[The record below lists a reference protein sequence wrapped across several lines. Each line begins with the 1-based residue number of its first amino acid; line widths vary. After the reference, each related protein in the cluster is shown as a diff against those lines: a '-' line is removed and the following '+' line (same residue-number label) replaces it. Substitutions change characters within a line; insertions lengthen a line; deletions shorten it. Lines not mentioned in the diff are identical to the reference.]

1 MFSEEVKKT
10 TAALLKGDRFIGS
23 GVAFIQGDAL
33 WVLTAAHNIY
43 GKDFDKEFVC
53 KEWSVE
59 DYEGNRHAINWVN
72 TDFAFSKT
80 NDIAL
85 LKLTV
90 STSLNKFNNVHFA
103 PRPENT
109 IPEFFFRGRYGQ
121 KSDPVNKGSV
131 IFQEN
136 SGSNSYH
143 FFGSIDKDHLID
155 RDFSAGS
162 DWLGGCSGSGLF
174 LMGRDDIVCCGVLLE
189 IPDKGDNGQ
198 LLFCSV
204 SLLPSLGLNIS
215 FLPLSVYDFN
225 PDAFTAKWFSD
236 KLDSSIN
243 ALGKR
248 YTPKLNF
255 VLPISKVMD
264 GLSRNQ
270 RFKNQMDAPLSDI
283 YKKRRSCHTSFSSKL
298 IEEQQKKID
307 ELLALLRQNYFGT
320 IFSGFEKI
328 NYDSLTTNCVE
339 MIEVLRNCID
349 IFYNAQ
355 KELEK
360 EKPTPRYSTAPYS
373 YEISELYAVK
383 HAVETFTEF
392 LTSLTCRLTNN
403 PVIILKGEAGYGKSH
418 LLGDFCRK
426 RQDEGFDTI
435 LLLGQHFTGVDN
447 PWHQILQRQL
457 VLQKTE
463 DEFLGQLNIK
473 AHLTGKRI
481 LLVIDAINEGSGKSI
496 WPGALKSFVAKVSE
510 FDGLGLIVSVRT
522 SYEELLVDE
531 TIYTDR
537 KALKITHYGFYDHE
551 YEAADYFFDNYGIK
565 KPRIPFLHP
574 EFRSPL
580 FLKLFCDGLKAK
592 GLTEIPEGYEGITAI
607 LNFFLDAVNSKLAE
621 QMTYDPAM
629 KVVRAAVEVIAQEII
644 KTGYSYVPYTR
655 AVTLLAGLEES
666 KLTNAPGLVASKLV
680 DEGVFSKNL
689 YRSDKGEHEEGIYF
703 LYERFFDHTVANIL
717 IKQLPADPTQEFL
730 PDGSMFEYFKDSQ
743 SCYSNSGLV
752 EAFSIQIPEKFGR
765 EFFEY
770 TPHVREEESIAE
782 ALIASL
788 IWRKASNLSSVVG
801 SPIRDFLKEM
811 MPKHDLSGYF
821 LENILLLSG
830 IPDHP
835 YNALYMHEILMGM
848 TLPVRDSGFTYWLTD
863 NYGLEASGVRRLI
876 DWAWKDKYRQ
886 EIADES
892 ILLSCTALSWFLISP
907 NRNIRDGATKALI
920 CLLQYREHLIIE
932 VLQKFEGINDPYVY
946 ERLFA
951 VAYGTTIRSKK
962 LSFLQSLCNY
972 IFKELFDKELV
983 YPNILVRDYATGII
997 VFAQHKGI
1005 ALEFDIARCKPPF
1018 RSEPIPAK
1026 LPTNAQIDK
1035 AYKLTN
1041 SEDGNYYYQNE
1052 ILDSMT
1058 TEYGRGI
1065 AKYGD
1070 FGRYVFGSALDDW
1083 GLPDG
1088 PLSNYGVKRIFE
1100 LGYNIKLHGNYD
1112 RNAHGDG
1119 QERIGKKYQWIVL
1132 HEILARVADHTLMK
1146 DESRREKTALYQ
1158 GAWQPNLRDIDPSMI
1173 IPKTGSQN
1181 DWEKGLQAWW
1191 VADNQLRFDLNN
1203 TEWMNLQEDMPD
1215 DKTQIIVKDD
1225 RGVEWVCLNIRISQS
1240 EETDITRTEYNHPQK
1255 NFYNQIN
1262 AFLATPDQF
1271 EAIKKWI
1278 PKRDRYN
1285 DDIPESPYQTQIFS
1299 REYYWSPAYAFHQDY
1314 YYGGNG
1320 DDRIY
1325 SRKLN
1330 CDIAEV
1336 HVPCQYILWEKRRDY
1351 SVEGT
1356 ISFFKPTT
1364 KIKDGLGL
1372 TFMHKE
1378 GEMADAKGQLGCLD
1392 PSVNADGP
1400 SCLLVR
1406 KDLLL
1411 DYLTDNNLRIFWL
1424 TAGEKRILSSRGTAG
1439 IHNPKIDHNF
1449 EGFFYLENT
1458 ELIGDRKSKVSL
1470 HK

>member
-10 TAALLKGDRFIGS
+10 TATLFKGDKFIGS
-23 GVAFIQGDAL
+23 GVAFIQDGGL

-53 KEWSVE
+53 GEWSVE
-59 DYEGNRHAINWVN
+59 DYEGNRHAIAWVN
-72 TDFAFSKT
+72 ADFAFSKA

-85 LKLTV
+85 LKLNCATA
-90 STSLNKFNNVHFA
+90 LNKFNAVHFA
-103 PRPENT
+103 PRPENNV
-109 IPEFFFRGRYGQ
+109 PEFFFRGRYGS
-121 KSDPVNKGSV
+121 KSARISKGSV
-131 IFQEN
+131 VFQEN
-136 SGSNSYH
+136 VGSSPYQ
-143 FFGSIDKDHLID
+143 FFGTIDKEHLID

-174 LMGRDDIVCCGVLLE
+174 LQGRNDIVCSGILLE

-198 LLFCSV
+198 LQFCGV
-204 SLLPSLGLNIS
+204 SALPALGLDVGLLPVT
-215 FLPLSVYDFN
+215 VYDFN

-236 KLDSSIN
+236 KLNASID

-270 RFKNQMDAPLSDI
+270 RFKKQIDAPLGNI
-283 YKKRRSCHTSFSSKL
+283 YKKRRSCHTSFGSKL
-298 IEEQQKKID
+298 IEAQQKKID
-307 ELLALLRQNYFGT
+307 ELLTLLRQNYFDT
-320 IFSGFEKI
+320 VFSGFEKI
-328 NYDSLTTNCVE
+328 DYDRLIENCNE
-339 MIEVLRNCID
+339 IIELLGNCID
-349 IFYNAQ
+349 IFYKAQ
-355 KELEK
+355 RELEN
-360 EKPTPRYSTAPYS
+360 EKPTPRHSTAPHS
-373 YEISELYAVK
+373 YEINELYALK
-383 HAVETFTEF
+383 HAVEAFAEF
-392 LTSLTCRLTNN
+392 LTSRTCRLTNK
-403 PVIILKGEAGYGKSH
+403 PVLILKGEAGYGKSH

-435 LLLGQHFTGVDN
+435 LLIGQHFTGVDN

-457 VLQKTE
+457 VLQKTD

-481 LLVIDAINEGSGKSI
+481 LLVIDAINEGNGKVI
-496 WPGALKSFVAKVSE
+496 WPGALKNFIEKVSE
-510 FDGLGLIVSVRT
+510 FDGLGLVVSVRS

-531 TIYTDR
+531 TLYTDE
-537 KALKITHYGFYDHE
+537 KALSLTHHGFSEHE

-621 QMTYDPAM
+621 RMAYDPATA
-629 KVVRAAVEVIAQEII
+629 VVRAAVEAIAEEII
-644 KTGYSYVPYTR
+644 NTGSSYVPYKR
-655 AVTLLAGLEES
+655 AVSLLAGLEES

-689 YRSDKGEHEEGIYF
+689 YRNDKDEYDEGIYF
-703 LYERFFDHTVANIL
+703 LYERFFDHTVANLL
-717 IKQLPADPTQEFL
+717 ITRLPADPSPEFL
-730 PDGSMFEYFKDSQ
+730 PGGSMFEYFKDRQ
-743 SCYSNSGLV
+743 SCYANSGLV
-752 EAFSIQIPEKFGR
+752 EAFSIQIPEKFGH
-765 EFFEY
+765 EYFEY
-770 TPHVREEESIAE
+770 VPHVRAEEPITE

-788 IWRKASNLSSVVG
+788 IWRKASNLSSAVG
-801 SPIRDFLKEM
+801 SPIREFLKEM
-811 MPKHDLSGYF
+811 MPKHNLTGYF

-848 TLPVRDSGFTYWLTD
+848 TLPVRDSGFTHWLTD
-863 NYGLEASGVRRLI
+863 NYNSEASGVRRLI
-876 DWAWKDKYRQ
+876 DWAWKDQYRR
-886 EIADES
+886 EIEDES
-892 ILLSCTALSWFLISP
+892 ILLSCIALSWFLISP

-920 CLLQYREHLIIE
+920 CLLQYRAHLI
-932 VLQKFEGINDPYVY
+932 VKLLQKFKGINDPYVY

-951 VAYGTTIRSKK
+951 VAYGCTMRAEK
-962 LSFLQSLCNY
+962 LVFLQPLCNY

-1005 ALEFDIARCKPPF
+1005 AFEFDITRCKPPF
-1018 RSEPIPAK
+1018 QSEPIPAK

-1035 AYKLTN
+1035 AYKL
-1041 SEDGNYYYQNE
+1041 SSSDDGNYHYQNE

-1070 FGRYVFGSALDDW
+1070 FGRYIFGSALHDW
-1083 GLPDG
+1083 GLNDG

-1100 LGYNIKLHGNYD
+1100 LGYDIKLHGNYD
-1112 RNAHGDG
+1112 SNAHSDG

-1132 HEILARVADHTLMK
+1132 HEILARIADHTIMN
-1146 DESRREKTALYQ
+1146 DESRRKKAALYQ
-1158 GAWQPNLRDIDPSMI
+1158 GAWQPNVRDIDPSMI
-1173 IPKTGSQN
+1173 IRKTGNQN
-1181 DWEKGLQAWW
+1181 DWEEGQDCWW
-1191 VADNQLRFDLNN
+1191 VADNELRFDLNN
-1203 TEWMNLQEDMPD
+1203 KEWLKLEEDMPD
-1215 DKTQIIVKDD
+1215 DKSQIVVTDEQ
-1225 RGVEWVCLNIRISQS
+1225 GVEWICLYIRISQS
-1240 EETDITRTEYNHPQK
+1240 EETDITQSEYNQPQK
-1255 NFYNQIN
+1255 NFYNQIS
-1262 AFLATPDQF
+1262 AYIASPDQF
-1271 EAIKKWI
+1271 EPIQKWI
-1278 PKRDRYN
+1278 PKRDRRH
-1285 DDIPESPYQTQIFS
+1285 DDIPEPPHQTQVFS
-1299 REYYWSPAYAFHQDY
+1299 REYYWSPAYVFHQDY

-1320 DDRIY
+1320 DGRIY

-1330 CDIAEV
+1330 RDIAEV
-1336 HVPCQYILWEKRRDY
+1336 HVPYQYILWEKRRDY
-1351 SVEGT
+1351 SIEET

-1372 TFMHKE
+1372 TFMHEE

-1392 PSVNADGP
+1392 PSIKAEGP

-1411 DYLTDNNLRIFWL
+1411 DYLTANNLKIFWL
-1424 TAGEKRILSSRGTAG
+1424 TWGEKRILSSRGADE
-1439 IHNPKIDHNF
+1439 IHNPKINHDF
-1449 EGFFYLENT
+1449 DGFYYMEDE
-1458 ELIGDRKSKVSL
+1458 ELKGDRKSKITSY
-1470 HK
+1470 K